1 MGSDCVLVFGETDL
15 GDLLSVSGQSVEVV
29 AVVVVVRIGQEN
41 GRLVLRRRSDKRDE
55 CCEED
60 GEHE

>member
-55 CCEED
+55 RCEED